1 MESDHSTGIKKS
13 LTNYGD
19 PEFSVYIRK
28 AFFKAMG
35 YTDEELARPIV
46 GIINTFSGFNSCHH
60 NFGDLIEAVKR
71 GVLSQ
76 GGLPIEFP
84 TISLGEMFTAPTTM
98 MFRNLMA
105 MDTEEMIR
113 AQPMDGVVL
122 LGGCDKTVPAQLMG
136 AASVDLPAICLV
148 AGPMITGDYHGER
161 LGACTDC
168 RRFWREY
175 RAGSIG
181 KQEIDEI
188 GSRLCASTGTCMVM
202 GTASTMAAMAEALG
216 IMLPGGAAIPAVMAE
231 RRRQAEA
238 TGKTVVAMIQKQL
251 RPSKIMTRKSFENA
265 LRVLMAIGGSTN
277 AVIHLTAIAR
287 RLKIQLSL
295 DDFNRVSDETPVLVN
310 VRPSGQHYMEDF
322 WKAGG
327 VPVVMKALEDFLHP
341 DELTVLGTTVG
352 ENLSGIPQP
361 PTWQDVIATR
371 DEPLF
376 GSGSLVCLIGNLAPN
391 GAVIKRSA
399 ASPNLLTHRGPAIV
413 FKSLDDLHDRV
424 DAPDLEITKEH
435 VMVLQNAGPIGG
447 PGMPESGYMP
457 IPKKLLQAGVK
468 DIVRISDARMSGTA
482 FGAVVLHVSPEAA
495 VGGPLAL
502 VQDGDLIE
510 LDVPNKR
517 LELLVDAEVLA
528 KRRDNLTLPAP
539 HFDRGDGKLYISHV
553 EQAHLGCDFDF
564 L

>member
-1 MESDHSTGIKKS
+1 MGRDDSKGIKKG

-35 YTDEELARPIV
+35 YSDAELERPIV
-46 GIINTFSGFNSCHH
+46 GIINTFSGFNSCHQ

-136 AASVDLPAICLV
+136 AASVDIPAICLV
-148 AGPMITGDYHGER
+148 AGPMITGDYRGER

-175 RAGSIG
+175 RAGNIG
-181 KQEIDEI
+181 KGEIDEI
-188 GSRLCASTGTCMVM
+188 EGRLCASTGTCMVM
-202 GTASTMAAMAEALG
+202 GTASTMAAMAEAIG
-216 IMLPGGAAIPAVMAE
+216 IMLPSGAAVPAVMAE
-231 RRRQAEA
+231 RRRHAES
-238 TGKTVVAMIQKQL
+238 TGRTIVSMIKSHL

-287 RLKIQLSL
+287 RLKIKLSL
-295 DDFNRVSDETPVLVN
+295 DDFNRISDETPVLVN
-310 VRPSGQHYMEDF
+310 VRPSGKYYMEDF

-327 VPVVMKALEDFLHP
+327 LPVVMKALQDNLHS
-341 DELTVLGTTVG
+341 DELTVLGTTLG
-352 ENLSGIPQP
+352 ENLADVSQP
-361 PTWQDVIATR
+361 PAWQDVITTI
-371 DEPLF
+371 DNPLF
-376 GSGSLVCLIGNLAPN
+376 GAGSLVCLFGNLAPN

-399 ASPNLLTHRGPAIV
+399 ASPSLQTHRGPAVV
-413 FKSLDDLHDRV
+413 FKSLEDLHHRIDS
-424 DAPDLEITKEH
+424 PDLEVTEKH

-447 PGMPESGYMP
+447 PGMPEAGYLP

-468 DIVRISDARMSGTA
+468 DMVRVSDARMSGTA
-482 FGAVVLHVSPEAA
+482 FGTVVLHVSPEAA
-495 VGGPLAL
+495 VGGALAL
-502 VQDGDLIE
+502 VRDGDLIE
-510 LDVPNKR
+510 IDVPNKR
-517 LELLVDAEVLA
+517 LELLVNGEDLA
-528 KRRDNLTLPAP
+528 KRRDNLTQPTH
-539 HFDRGDGKLYISHV
+539 HFERGYGKLYIDHV

>member
-1 MESDHSTGIKKS
+1 MKSNNPTGIKS
-13 LTNYGD
+13 GLTNYGD

-28 AFFKAMG
+28 AFAKAMG
-35 YTDEELARPIV
+35 YSDEELERPIV

-136 AASVDLPAICLV
+136 AVSADVPAICLV
-148 AGPMITGDYHGER
+148 AGPMIAGDYQGER

-168 RRFWREY
+168 RRLWGEY
-175 RAGSIG
+175 RAGRLDRE
-181 KQEIDEI
+181 QIDEI
-188 GSRLCASTGTCMVM
+188 EGRLCASTGTCMVM
-202 GTASTMAAMAEALG
+202 GTASTMAALGEALG
-216 IMLPGGAAIPAVMAE
+216 MMLPGGAAIPAVMAE
-231 RRRQAEA
+231 RRRHAET
-238 TGKTVVAMIQKQL
+238 TGRTIVSMVQQGL
-251 RPSKIMTRKSFENA
+251 RPSKILTHQSFENA
-265 LRVLMAIGGSTN
+265 MCVLMAIGGSTN

-287 RLKIQLSL
+287 RLKVRL
-295 DDFNRVSDETPVLVN
+295 DLAAFDRMGNETPVLVN
-310 VRPSGQHYMEDF
+310 LKPSGQHYMEDL

-327 VPVVMKALEDFLHP
+327 VPVVMKELEDFLHR
-341 DELTVLGTTVG
+341 DALTVLGTTIG
-352 ENLSGIPQP
+352 ENLSTVPHP
-361 PTWQDVIATR
+361 PAWQDVIKTR

-376 GSGSLVCLIGNLAPN
+376 GTGSLACLFGNLAPN

-399 ASPNLLTHRGPAIV
+399 ASLYLLTHRGPAIV
-413 FKSLDDLHDRV
+413 FRSLEDLHDRI
-424 DAPDLEITKEH
+424 DDPDLPITEEH
-435 VMVLQNAGPIGG
+435 VVVLQNAGPIGG
-447 PGMPESGYMP
+447 PGMPEAGYLP
-457 IPKKLLQAGVK
+457 IPKKLLRAGVK
-468 DIVRISDARMSGTA
+468 DMVRISDARMSGTA
-482 FGAVVLHVSPEAA
+482 FGTIVLHVSPEAA
-495 VGGPLAL
+495 IGGPLAL
-502 VQDGDLIE
+502 VEDDDLIE

-517 LELLVDAEVLA
+517 LQLLVDASVLA
-528 KRRDNLTLPAP
+528 KRRENLVLPEP
-539 HFDRGDGKLYISHV
+539 HFQRGYGVLYIDHV
-553 EQAHLGCDFDF
+553 EQSHLGCDFDF

>member
-1 MESDHSTGIKKS
+1 MSSDNAKGIKKG

-35 YTDEELARPIV
+35 YGDEELERPII

-136 AASVDLPAICLV
+136 AASVDIPAICLV
-148 AGPMITGDYHGER
+148 AGPMITGDYRGER

-175 RAGSIG
+175 RAGNIDKG
-181 KQEIDEI
+181 DIDEI
-188 GSRLCASTGTCMVM
+188 EGRLCASTGTCMVM

-238 TGKTVVAMIQKQL
+238 TGRTIVSMIRKQL
-251 RPSKIMTRKSFENA
+251 RPSKILTRKSFENA

-287 RLKIQLSL
+287 RLHIELNL
-295 DDFNRVSDETPVLVN
+295 NDFNQISDETPVLVN
-310 VRPSGQHYMEDF
+310 VRPSGEYYMEDF
-322 WKAGG
+322 WRAGG
-327 VPVVMKALEDFLHP
+327 VPVVMKALEDFLHS
-341 DELTVLGTTVG
+341 DALTALGLTVG
-352 ENLSGIPQP
+352 ENLSGVPQP
-361 PTWQDVIATR
+361 PAWQNAISAIDN
-371 DEPLF
+371 PLF
-376 GSGSLVCLIGNLAPN
+376 GTGSLVCLFGNLAPN

-399 ASPNLLTHRGPAIV
+399 ASPNLLTHQGPAVV
-413 FKSLDDLHDRV
+413 FKSLEDLHNRIDS
-424 DAPDLEITKEH
+424 PDLEVTKEH

-447 PGMPESGYMP
+447 PGMPEAGYLP
-457 IPKKLLQAGVK
+457 IPKKLLQTGVK
-468 DIVRISDARMSGTA
+468 DMVRISDARMSGTA

-495 VGGPLAL
+495 VGGALAL

-510 LDVPNKR
+510 LDVPDKR
-517 LELLVDAEVLA
+517 LELLVNSEVLA
-528 KRRDNLTLPAP
+528 KRRDNLTLPTP
-539 HFDRGDGKLYISHV
+539 HFERGYGKLFIDHV

>member
-1 MESDHSTGIKKS
+1 MSSDNAKGIKKG

-35 YTDEELARPIV
+35 YGGEELERPII

-60 NFGDLIEAVKR
+60 NFADLIEAVKR

-136 AASVDLPAICLV
+136 AASVDIPAICLV
-148 AGPMITGDYHGER
+148 AGPMITGDYRGER

-175 RAGSIG
+175 RAGNIDKG
-181 KQEIDEI
+181 DIDEI
-188 GSRLCASTGTCMVM
+188 EGRLCASTGTCMVM

-231 RRRQAEA
+231 RRRQAEV
-238 TGKTVVAMIQKQL
+238 TGRTIVSMIRKQL
-251 RPSKIMTRKSFENA
+251 RPSKILTRKSFENA

-287 RLKIQLSL
+287 RLHIEFTL
-295 DDFNRVSDETPVLVN
+295 DDFNQISDETPVLVN
-310 VRPSGQHYMEDF
+310 VRPSGQYYMEDF

-327 VPVVMKALEDFLHP
+327 VPVVMKALEDFLHS
-341 DELTVLGTTVG
+341 DALTALGLTVG
-352 ENLSGIPQP
+352 ENMSGVPQP
-361 PTWQDVIATR
+361 PAWQNVISEK
-371 DEPLF
+371 DNPLF
-376 GSGSLVCLIGNLAPN
+376 GTGSLVCLFGNLAPN

-399 ASPNLLTHRGPAIV
+399 ASPNLLSHRGPAVV
-413 FKSLDDLHDRV
+413 FGSLEDLHNRIDS
-424 DAPDLEITKEH
+424 PDLEVTKEH

-447 PGMPESGYMP
+447 PGMPEAGYLP
-457 IPKKLLQAGVK
+457 IPKKLLQTGVK
-468 DIVRISDARMSGTA
+468 DMVRISDARMSGTA

-495 VGGPLAL
+495 VGGTLAL

-517 LELLVDAEVLA
+517 LELLVNSEELA
-528 KRRDNLTLPAP
+528 KRRDSLTLPTP
-539 HFDRGDGKLYISHV
+539 HFERGYGKLFIDHV